1 MSEYMNVNMC
11 VCVHVV
17 YPGYT
22 NYCCYTACCCA
33 FIHKHIH
40 VCYICYMLHEFSAN
54 FYNKCVRSI
63 VNHSQHAVP
72 RHVRMWFI
80 SPLY

>member
-22 NYCCYTACCCA
+22 NYCCYTLRVVVLLYTNT
-33 FIHKHIH
+33 FMY
-40 VCYICYMLHEFSAN
+40 VYMLHELFSAN

-72 RHVRMWFI
+72 RHVRM
-80 SPLY
+80 